1 MARDPLSEKPA
12 VINFPVL
19 PENPYKIDLDAC
31 EVLIQEHAPE
41 LIIFGKSMVLHKEP
55 VAEVHRIIDDLGM
68 DSIIMYDMAH
78 VLGLVG
84 PHFQEPFKEG
94 ADFITGSTHKTFF
107 GTQRGIIGT
116 DIRDEDPR
124 FELWE
129 AVKRRAFPGSVSNHH
144 VGTLLGLLMGAYEMN
159 HFKNS
164 YPKQVLDNARAFA
177 RALNDCGLSVAGDPD
192 ISFTETHQVILN
204 VGYAKGPEVA
214 RKLEESNLIVNYQA
228 APVEEGFTAS
238 GSLRM
243 GVQEMT
249 RFGMQEADFEE
260 LAQLFKDALVDN
272 RAVKEAVIAFRKRF
286 LEMKYCFTFEE
297 VEGKLQ
303 KLHELI

>member
-1 MARDPLSEKPA
+1 
-12 VINFPVL
+12 
-19 PENPYKIDLDAC
+19 
-31 EVLIQEHAPE
+31 
-41 LIIFGKSMVLHKEP
+41 
-55 VAEVHRIIDDLGM
+55 
-68 DSIIMYDMAH
+68 
-78 VLGLVG
+78 
-84 PHFQEPFKEG
+84 
-94 ADFITGSTHKTFF
+94 
-107 GTQRGIIGT
+107 
-116 DIRDEDPR
+116 
-124 FELWE
+124 
-129 AVKRRAFPGSVSNHH
+129 
-144 VGTLLGLLMGAYEMN
+144 MN

-214 RKLEESNLIVNYQA
+214 RKLEENNLIVNYQA
-228 APVEEGFTAS
+228 APAEEGFTAS

-249 RFGMQEADFEE
+249 RFGMQETDFEE

-286 LEMKYCFTFEE
+286 LEMKYCFTVEE